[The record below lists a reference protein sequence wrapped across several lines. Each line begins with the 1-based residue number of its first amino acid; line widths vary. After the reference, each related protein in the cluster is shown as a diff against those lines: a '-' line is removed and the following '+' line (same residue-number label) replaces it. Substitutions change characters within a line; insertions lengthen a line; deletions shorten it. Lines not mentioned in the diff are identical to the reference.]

1 MHPISISP
9 IPLGGLTSFFT
20 NFNFTQDSQ
29 NLQNYIDLVQE
40 TSHCYQSIIHEAYSL
55 IEEES
60 FGFISLRTTY
70 DDIDGVPGVLVEFL
84 YLKEKYRSNTE
95 EFSQIKYSFLLLDYI
110 IEVAIKVQRQVAI
123 NHVYLVPINDKV
135 RDVYKAY
142 GFENIP
148 NSGQNEYE
156 DYMVF
161 NLLEED
167 PTLLEW

>member
-1 MHPISISP
+1 MHPISIF
-9 IPLGGLTSFFT
+9 PLSIGELASFFT
-20 NFNFTQDSQ
+20 QFDFTQESK
-29 NLQNYIDLVQE
+29 NLQDYIGLVQE
-40 TSHCYQSIIHEAYSL
+40 TSYCYQSIIHGAYNL
-55 IEEES
+55 IEEDP
-60 FGFISLRTTY
+60 FGFISLCT

-84 YLKEKYRSNTE
+84 YLKKKYRSNTE
-95 EFSQIKYSFLLLDYI
+95 EFSQVKYSFLLLDYI
-110 IEVAIKVQRQVAI
+110 IEVAIQIQMQVAI

-148 NSGQNEYE
+148 NSGRNEYE

-167 PTLLEW
+167 PTLL